1 MTEAED
7 TLTAVNAEVSV
18 NAKTE
23 DYESILA
30 HAESIRT
37 EKQLAESYSVS
48 PHLLDAHA
56 HRWWMSMQRDSGV
69 KQQPKL
75 VRRSSLRLGMKFS
88 AYLYLYS
95 HPYKE

>member
-56 HRWWMSMQRDSGV
+56 HR
-69 KQQPKL
+69 
-75 VRRSSLRLGMKFS
+75 
-88 AYLYLYS
+88 
-95 HPYKE
+95 